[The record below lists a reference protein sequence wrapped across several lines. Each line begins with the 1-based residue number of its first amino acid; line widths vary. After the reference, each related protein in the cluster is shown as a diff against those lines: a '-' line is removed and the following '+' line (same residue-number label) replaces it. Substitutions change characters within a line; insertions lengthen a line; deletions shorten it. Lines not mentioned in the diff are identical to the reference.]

1 MIQDHVQVLRTFL
14 RTIYVSPVIYRQR
27 LDLHVSFSDP
37 FVESGFCYIYIG
49 DSNHLLN
56 NCVAT
61 A

>member
-37 FVESGFCYIYIG
+37 FEESGFCYIG
-49 DSNHLLN
+49 DSDHLLN